1 MYVAVDLITDVPFAA
16 DLVNHPCDPGG

>member
-1 MYVAVDLITDVPFAA
+1 VAVDLITDVPFAA

>member
-1 MYVAVDLITDVPFAA
+1 VVAVDLITDVPFAA